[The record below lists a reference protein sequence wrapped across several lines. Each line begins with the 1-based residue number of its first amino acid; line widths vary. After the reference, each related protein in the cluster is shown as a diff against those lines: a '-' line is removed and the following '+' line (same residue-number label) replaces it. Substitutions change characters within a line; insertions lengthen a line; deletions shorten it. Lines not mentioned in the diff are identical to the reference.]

1 MVGGDAAA
9 ADVDVVGRPDG
20 TRPNP
25 IEAQFK
31 WLAETVYPTG
41 NMNQDCLKAQAPGE
55 GWRASTTRLSLA
67 LDSEVPTLKL

>member
-1 MVGGDAAA
+1 M
-9 ADVDVVGRPDG
+9 VGRPDG

-55 GWRASTTRLSLA
+55 GWRASTTPSLA
-67 LDSEVPTLKL
+67 LGCAALTGHIPSVHHLFGCG

>member
-1 MVGGDAAA
+1 
-9 ADVDVVGRPDG
+9 VVGRPDG

-55 GWRASTTRLSLA
+55 GWRASTTPLPLDQVPPVKGNLLVCLSVL
-67 LDSEVPTLKL
+67 

>member
-1 MVGGDAAA
+1 MIALLLVVVVHDA
-9 ADVDVVGRPDG
+9 VDVVGRPDG

-41 NMNQDCLKAQAPGE
+41 NMNQECLKAQAPGE
-55 GWRASTTRLSLA
+55 GWRASTTPLPWLLA
-67 LDSEVPTLKL
+67 VRP